1 MVAAILAALGAAVAV
16 IVIVAVVFAVRSRT
30 STPYAGQKKEVRQ
43 LDTVGVG
50 SQFAGKPRGIPSPL

>member
-30 STPYAGQKKEVRQ
+30 STCLLYTSRCV
-43 LDTVGVG
+43 
-50 SQFAGKPRGIPSPL
+50 